1 MSSNTP
7 SQQLSRDKLS
17 AGKEKLSSDFK
28 SVVSDGE
35 QLLGEAAV
43 QGSDNV
49 TAISAKVAE
58 RLASAERFVVEKS
71 KATAQA
77 TDVYVRENPWRS
89 LLIAS
94 GVSFV
99 LGLIVTRALT
109 PSRT

>member
-1 MSSNTP
+1 MSSNMP
-7 SQQLSRDKLS
+7 PQSNRDRIS
-17 AGKEKLSSDFK
+17 AGKDKLSSDFK

-35 QLLGEAAV
+35 QLLGEAAA

-89 LLIAS
+89 LFIAS
-94 GVSFV
+94 GISFV
-99 LGLIVTRALT
+99 VGLIVTRAMT